1 MIELN
6 PSNPTILLDLVKIKM
21 PFGKYKD
28 TLICNLPEFYL
39 LWFKQQGFP
48 KGKLGILLETM
59 LEIRINGLE
68 ELLTPL
74 KKSKDFLDNFLN
86 QS

>member
-1 MIELN
+1 MNELN
-6 PSNPTILLDLVKIKM
+6 LANPTILLDLVKIKM

-68 ELLTPL
+68 DLLTPL
-74 KKSKDFLDNFLN
+74 KKASRL
-86 QS
+86 

>member
-1 MIELN
+1 MTELN
-6 PSNPTILLDLVKIKM
+6 QANPNVLLDLVKVKM

-68 ELLTPL
+68 YLLTPL
-74 KKSKDFLDNFLN
+74 K
-86 QS
+86 

>member
-1 MIELN
+1 MTELN
-6 PSNPTILLDLVKIKM
+6 KGNPTVLIDLVKVKM

-68 ELLTPL
+68 DLLTPL
-74 KKSKDFLDNFLN
+74 KRP
-86 QS
+86 

>member
-1 MIELN
+1 MTELN
-6 PSNPTILLDLVKIKM
+6 KGNPTVLIDLVKVKM

-48 KGKLGILLETM
+48 KGKLGVLLETM

-74 KKSKDFLDNFLN
+74 KKI
-86 QS
+86 

>member
-1 MIELN
+1 MTELN
-6 PSNPTILLDLVKIKM
+6 QANPNVLLDLVKVKM

-48 KGKLGILLETM
+48 KGKLGVLLETM

-68 ELLTPL
+68 DLLIPL
-74 KKSKDFLDNFLN
+74 KRH
-86 QS
+86 

>member
-1 MIELN
+1 MNELN
-6 PSNPTILLDLVKIKM
+6 PANPTILLDLVKIKM

-74 KKSKDFLDNFLN
+74 KKASRL
-86 QS
+86 

>member
-1 MIELN
+1 MTELN
-6 PSNPTILLDLVKIKM
+6 TPNSNVLLDLVKVKM

-39 LWFKQQGFP
+39 IWFKQQGFP

-68 ELLTPL
+68 DLLTPL
-74 KKSKDFLDNFLN
+74 KKASNI
-86 QS
+86 

>member
-1 MIELN
+1 MMDLN
-6 PSNPTILLDLVKIKM
+6 QTNPTILIDLVKVKM

-48 KGKLGILLETM
+48 KGKLGMLLETM

-68 ELLTPL
+68 NLLTPL
-74 KKSKDFLDNFLN
+74 KRF
-86 QS
+86 

>member
-1 MIELN
+1 MTELN
-6 PSNPTILLDLVKIKM
+6 QANPNVLLDLVRVKM

-48 KGKLGILLETM
+48 KGKLGVLLETM
-59 LEIRINGLE
+59 LEIQINGLE
-68 ELLTPL
+68 DLLTPL
-74 KKSKDFLDNFLN
+74 KKI
-86 QS
+86 

>member
-1 MIELN
+1 MNELN
-6 PSNPTILLDLVKIKM
+6 PANPTILLDLVKIKM

-68 ELLTPL
+68 DLLTPL
-74 KKSKDFLDNFLN
+74 KKASRL
-86 QS
+86 

>member
-1 MIELN
+1 MN
-6 PSNPTILLDLVKIKM
+6 AQNGGDPKLLLELVKMRM

-39 LWFKQQGFP
+39 LWFKQKGFP
-48 KGKLGILLETM
+48 KGKLGMLLETM

-68 ELLTPL
+68 DLLTPL
-74 KKSKDFLDNFLN
+74 KKP
-86 QS
+86 